1 MGIGARPGRRPGPGA
16 MSDRGPTPC
25 ARGRCLPLIQPFS
38 LVPALLSR
46 AFNAALGKRQTRKKH
61 HGICLPLVV
70 SLPITF
76 YLSLSLSFSLSISV
90 SFRTV
95 ARVGDRRTSQGIRGD
110 DRSHAPTIPST
121 HVGALF
127 TLLLLSL
134 FFTCIHVLLKPIAHL
149 TALGNLTVRA
159 AVSSNAHTQL
169 KYTNVYSSLIKRR
182 QNLVL

>member
-1 MGIGARPGRRPGPGA
+1 

-70 SLPITF
+70 SLPITL
-76 YLSLSLSFSLSISV
+76 YLSFPLSFSLSVSI

-95 ARVGDRRTSQGIRGD
+95 ARVGDRRTSQGIRGTIGATRQQSPLLILALCSYCCSF
-110 DRSHAPTIPST
+110 RSS
-121 HVGALF
+121 
-127 TLLLLSL
+127 S
-134 FFTCIHVLLKPIAHL
+134 CIHVLLKPIAHL
-149 TALGNLTVRA
+149 GILQSR
-159 AVSSNAHTQL
+159 
-169 KYTNVYSSLIKRR
+169 
-182 QNLVL
+182 

>member
-76 YLSLSLSFSLSISV
+76 YLSFSLSFSPSLYLSPSPSEQSRESAIGGRVKGSGGTIGATRQRSPLLTSALCSRCC
-90 SFRTV
+90 SFRSSS
-95 ARVGDRRTSQGIRGD
+95 RVSTFYLSRSRT
-110 DRSHAPTIPST
+110 
-121 HVGALF
+121 
-127 TLLLLSL
+127 
-134 FFTCIHVLLKPIAHL
+134 
-149 TALGNLTVRA
+149 
-159 AVSSNAHTQL
+159 
-169 KYTNVYSSLIKRR
+169 
-182 QNLVL
+182 

>member
-1 MGIGARPGRRPGPGA
+1 MCVMLFSFSSRFFVVGKDVGIGARSGRRPGPGA

-70 SLPITF
+70 SLPITL
-76 YLSLSLSFSLSISV
+76 YLFFFLSISV
-90 SFRTV
+90 SFRRV
-95 ARVGDRRTSQGIRGD
+95 ARVGDRRTSQGTRGD

-121 HVGALF
+121 HVGTLF

-149 TALGNLTVRA
+149 TAPENLTVREP
-159 AVSSNAHTQL
+159 
-169 KYTNVYSSLIKRR
+169 R
-182 QNLVL
+182 

>member
-46 AFNAALGKRQTRKKH
+46 AFNAAFGKRQPRKKH
-61 HGICLPLVV
+61 RGIC
-70 SLPITF
+70 
-76 YLSLSLSFSLSISV
+76 LSLSLSLSPGLSYFLPCHLSLSPCEQSRESTIGE
-90 SFRTV
+90 
-95 ARVGDRRTSQGIRGD
+95 RVKGPGGTIGATRQ
-110 DRSHAPTIPST
+110 RSPLP
-121 HVGALF
+121 HVGVLF

-149 TALGNLTVRA
+149 TAPGNLTARA
-159 AVSSNAHTQL
+159 AVSNAARSIEIYECVHFIYLTSGIL
-169 KYTNVYSSLIKRR
+169 S
-182 QNLVL
+182 

>member
-1 MGIGARPGRRPGPGA
+1 MGIGARPGRRPRPGA

-70 SLPITF
+70 SLSLTLLLASSLFPSI
-76 YLSLSLSFSLSISV
+76 SLSL

-95 ARVGDRRTSQGIRGD
+95 ARVDDRRTSQGTRGD

-121 HVGALF
+121 HVGTLF

-134 FFTCIHVLLKPIAHL
+134 FFTYIHVLLKPIAHL
-149 TALGNLTVRA
+149 TAPGNFTVRA
-159 AVSSNAHTQL
+159 ASSNTG
-169 KYTNVYSSLIKRR
+169 TPD
-182 QNLVL
+182 

>member
-1 MGIGARPGRRPGPGA
+1 VGIGAQPGRRPGSGA

-46 AFNAALGKRQTRKKH
+46 ALNAALGKRQTRKKH
-61 HGICLPLVV
+61 YGICLPLVV
-70 SLPITF
+70 SLSP
-76 YLSLSLSFSLSISV
+76 YHSLSLLSSLFLSICLSI

-121 HVGALF
+121 HIGALF
-127 TLLLLSL
+127 MLLLLSL
-134 FFTCIHVLLKPIAHL
+134 FFMYIHVLLKPIAHL
-149 TALGNLTVRA
+149 TALGNLTVA
-159 AVSSNAHTQL
+159 ISSIHSIQIYESVAF
-169 KYTNVYSSLIKRR
+169 TNLTCRSVIL
-182 QNLVL
+182 